1 MNAKL
6 SLQTDVKIT
15 VITVLYE
22 NMMLSQEVIV
32 NNKELAEQILQTE
45 MEKNKEM
52 LRSGKVSIHERTF

>member
-52 LRSGKVSIHERTF
+52 LRSGKVSIHKRTF